1 MPKIVKPLNVKQIE
15 NAKPAEKVYTLRD
28 GDCLYLN
35 ILPTGRKIW
44 LFDYYRPVTKKRTNI
59 SFGPYPQVTL
69 QEARKKR
76 DEAKALLRD
85 GIDPQQHKEEQAE
98 AIRLKNENTFLK
110 VAELWFEEKKV
121 RVSANHAKRTW
132 DRLSLHVFAGLGS
145 IPVTD
150 ITAPK
155 ASKILQ
161 PLISQEKRETANRCA
176 RSIKEIMQFSWN
188 RGYTQGNP
196 VQNLPQTIAVPD
208 KTPFAAL
215 PSSELGFLMRKI
227 ANASINKQTRCLLEF
242 SLHTIVRPSE
252 AVAVKWEQ
260 IDFENQVW
268 TAWISKIKK
277 HLKIPLTAQT
287 IQLLQYMYPISGHR
301 EYVFPGARNP
311 NSHMNSQTANMSLI
325 RMGLKGK
332 QTAHGLR
339 ALASTTLNEL
349 GELPWIVDAALSHQ
363 IKDEVEKVYNRA
375 EYLEQRRK
383 LMKVWSDMLTNAQ
396 QGSISIVTQDFVE
409 NTLDW
414 VI

>member
-28 GDCLYLN
+28 GDGLYLN
-35 ILPTGRKIW
+35 ILPTDRKIW

-69 QEARKKR
+69 QEARNKR
-76 DEAKALLRD
+76 NEAKALLRD
-85 GIDPQQHKEEQAE
+85 GIDPQQHKKDQAE

-110 VAELWFEEKKV
+110 VAELWFEEKKIQ
-121 RVSANHAKRTW
+121 VSAKHAQQTW

-150 ITAPK
+150 ITAPI

-161 PLISQEKRETANRCA
+161 PVISQAKRETAKRCA
-176 RSIKEIMQFSWN
+176 LIIREIMEFAVD
-188 RGYTQGNP
+188 RGYIERNT
-196 VQNLPQTIAVPD
+196 VRNLPKTIAVPD
-208 KTPFAAL
+208 KKPFAAL
-215 PSSELGFLMRKI
+215 PSSELGFLMRQI
-227 ANASINKQTRCLLEF
+227 ASANINKQTRCLLEF
-242 SLHTIVRPSE
+242 NLHTIVRPSE
-252 AVAVKWEQ
+252 AVAIKWEQ
-260 IDFENQVW
+260 IDFDDRVW

-277 HLKIPLTAQT
+277 HLKIPLTEQT
-287 IQLLQYMYPISGHR
+287 LRLLQYMYPISGHLV
-301 EYVFPGARNP
+301 YVFPGARNA
-311 NSHMNSQTANMSLI
+311 NHHMNSQTANMSLV

-332 QTAHGLR
+332 QTAHGFR
-339 ALASTTLNEL
+339 ALASTTLNDL

-363 IKDEVEKVYNRA
+363 IKDESEKAYNRSD
-375 EYLEQRRK
+375 YLDQRRD
-383 LMKVWSDMLTNAQ
+383 LMKSWSDMITHAQ
-396 QGSISIVTQDFVE
+396 QGSISIINQDFIE

>member
-1 MPKIVKPLNVKQIE
+1 MPKIIKPLNVKQIE

-28 GDCLYLN
+28 GDGLYLN
-35 ILPTGRKIW
+35 VLPTGRKIW
-44 LFDYYRPVTKKRTNI
+44 LLDYYRPTTKKRTNI
-59 SFGPYPQVTL
+59 SFGPFPLITL
-69 QEARKKR
+69 QDARKKR

-85 GIDPQQHKEEQAE
+85 GIDPQQHKEDQAE

-110 VAELWFEEKKV
+110 LAELWFEEKKIQ
-121 RVSANHAKRTW
+121 VSANHAQRTW
-132 DRLSLHVFAGLGS
+132 DRLSLHVFPGLGS

-150 ITAPK
+150 ITAPI

-161 PLISQEKRETANRCA
+161 PVISQEKRETAKRCA
-176 RSIKEIMQFSWN
+176 LAIREIMEFALD
-188 RGYTQGNP
+188 RGYIERNT
-196 VQNLPQTIAVPD
+196 VQNLPKTIAVPD
-208 KTPFAAL
+208 KKPFAAL

-227 ANASINKQTRCLLEF
+227 ASASINKQTQCLLEF

-252 AVAVKWEQ
+252 AVSIKWAQ
-260 IDFENQVW
+260 IDFNERIW

-277 HLKIPLTAQT
+277 HLKIPLTAQS
-287 IQLLQYMYPISGHR
+287 IQLLQFMHPISGHR
-301 EYVFPGARNP
+301 EYVFPGSKNP
-311 NSHMNSQTANMSLI
+311 NSHMNSQTPNATLI

-332 QTAHGLR
+332 QTAHGFR
-339 ALASTTLNEL
+339 SLASTTLNEL

-409 NTLDW
+409 ETLDW
-414 VI
+414 QI